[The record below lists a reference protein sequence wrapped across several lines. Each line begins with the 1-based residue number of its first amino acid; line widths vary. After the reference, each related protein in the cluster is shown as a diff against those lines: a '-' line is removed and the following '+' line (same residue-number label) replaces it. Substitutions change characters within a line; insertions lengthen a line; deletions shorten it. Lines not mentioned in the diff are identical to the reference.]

1 MSEKFEN
8 VIFLG
13 KFGEYA
19 VISLYKALGFI
30 KTENMSEK
38 IFVQGGDRT
47 HALKAYNEINPILYQ
62 LSYQGVA
69 NFECNSTLSTVLHAN
84 HAM

>member
-1 MSEKFEN
+1 MSKTSFHSLELSNIVHISLIDLPSKMSENLEN
-8 VIFLG
+8 SIFLG

-38 IFVQGGDRT
+38 F
-47 HALKAYNEINPILYQ
+47 
-62 LSYQGVA
+62 LSRAGI
-69 NFECNSTLSTVLHAN
+69 ELMPSRLITK
-84 HAM
+84 

>member
-30 KTENMSEK
+30 KIENMSETL
-38 IFVQGGDRT
+38 FCVQDGDRT
-47 HALKAYNEINPILYQ
+47 HARKAYNEINPILYQ
-62 LSYQGVA
+62 LSYQDVA
-69 NFECNSTLSTVLHAN
+69 NLE
-84 HAM
+84 